1 MIFSARKA
9 VLYPMTECKL
19 SGKEIKNHFDPKLFT
34 SLTKPVKLFIS
45 NMKVNCTQMAF
56 SV

>member
-9 VLYPMTECKL
+9 VLYPITECKL